1 MGRRKWILKE
11 EIILIRCITRQYY
24 NSLCSD
30 YKMTLKE
37 HVEFETNYHGYDAK
51 KFYED
56 LGYDV
61 DKDVMILEG
70 TERGTVLAPAKIID

>member
-1 MGRRKWILKE
+1 MDIKKE
-11 EIILIRCITRQYY
+11 AFILIKCITRQYY
-24 NSLCSD
+24 NSLCND

-37 HVEFETNYHGYDAK
+37 HVEFESRYYNYDAR

-70 TERGTVLAPAKIID
+70 TEQGTILTPAKIIN